1 MSYNILRMKK
11 PILKNYMIQDI
22 LAALPWGFLL
32 AISIGPGFFVLLE
45 TSITKGF
52 KAAMTLDFG
61 IVFSD
66 IVYILIAY
74 FASNQILDQFK
85 NNPNLYIIGGL
96 IMGVYGA
103 ISFIQLKKK
112 FVIEEEKDIDD
123 IPKNNYLGLF
133 FKGFFLNVI
142 NIGILGFWMMVII
155 TQGPRLQMVPSR
167 IFVFF
172 TATLLFYLGFDVMK
186 ILLAKQ
192 LKHRLT
198 PTNIYKIKRT
208 ISFILV
214 IFGLFFLLQ
223 GIFPGMKDDIT
234 NKIEHTTE

>member
-1 MSYNILRMKK
+1 
-11 PILKNYMIQDI
+11 MIQDI

-96 IMGVYGA
+96 IMGVYGV

>member
-1 MSYNILRMKK
+1 
-11 PILKNYMIQDI
+11 MIQDI
-22 LAALPWGFLL
+22 LTALPWGFLL

-52 KAAMTLDFG
+52 KAAIFLDFG

-66 IVYILIAY
+66 IIFILIAY
-74 FASNQILDQFK
+74 FASNQILAQFK
-85 NNPNLYIIGGL
+85 DNPNLFIIGGL
-96 IMGVYGA
+96 IMGIYGLV
-103 ISFIQLKKK
+103 SFIQLKKK
-112 FVIEEEKDIDD
+112 FVIEEEKDVDD

-155 TQGPRLQMVPSR
+155 TQGPILKMVPLR
-167 IFVFF
+167 IFTFF
-172 TATLLFYLGFDVMK
+172 TATLFFYLGFDVVK

-198 PTNIYKIKRT
+198 PTNIYKIKRI
-208 ISFILV
+208 ISFVLV
-214 IFGLFFLLQ
+214 IFGVFFILQ
-223 GIFPGMKDDIT
+223 GLFPGMKEEVTDR
-234 NKIEHTTE
+234 IEHSAD

>member
-1 MSYNILRMKK
+1 
-11 PILKNYMIQDI
+11 MIQDI

-52 KAAMTLDFG
+52 KAAITLDFG

>member
-1 MSYNILRMKK
+1 
-11 PILKNYMIQDI
+11 MIQDI

-52 KAAMTLDFG
+52 KAAITLDFG

-155 TQGPRLQMVPSR
+155 TQGPRLQMVPFR